1 MTPPTDAAQAP
12 LRVLVVDAD
21 DRIRESLARL
31 LPIGGRCLVVA
42 TAGEPDS
49 ALDLAGSIVPDVVV
63 VDSRLPEI
71 GADGTFIKRLRGV
84 APDVRIVVLNW
95 SESADPHDGLPGADV
110 YIRKTFRAHELIDAV
125 VSAASKPV
133 A

>member
-1 MTPPTDAAQAP
+1 MTPPSNAAQAP

-42 TAGEPDS
+42 TAGQPET
-49 ALDLAGSIVPDVVV
+49 ALELAGSMGPDVVV

-71 GADGTFIKRLRGV
+71 GADRTFIERLRVV

-95 SESADPHDGLPGADV
+95 SDSAESQVGLPGADV

-125 VSAASKPV
+125 VSAAHKTV

>member
-1 MTPPTDAAQAP
+1 MTQPTTAAPAP
-12 LRVLVVDAD
+12 LRVLVVDSD

-31 LPIGGRCLVVA
+31 LPIGGRCVVVA
-42 TAGEPDS
+42 TAGQPDS
-49 ALDLAGSIVPDVVV
+49 ALDLAGSMMPDVVV

-71 GADGTFIKRLRGV
+71 DADRTFIERLRAV

-95 SESADPHDGLPGADV
+95 SDSAELQVGLPGADV

-125 VSAASKPV
+125 VSAASKTV